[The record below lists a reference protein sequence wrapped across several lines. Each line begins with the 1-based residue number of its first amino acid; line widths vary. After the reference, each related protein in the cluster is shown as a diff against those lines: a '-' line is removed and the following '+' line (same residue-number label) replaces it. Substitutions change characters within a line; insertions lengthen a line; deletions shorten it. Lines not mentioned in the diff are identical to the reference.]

1 MARRLGNK
9 LAVFGAGA
17 TAFVAAAAIATGSAA
32 PAKADLEDLLDPI
45 IAPILTSLTDTI
57 ALVDSAAAL
66 DLTNGT
72 DRVLAAL
79 YSLDLAPPAVA
90 TPAEPIEAAEAAV
103 TTTYDIPITM
113 EIVTEPTIQT
123 TLAGAEKT

>member
-57 ALVDSAAAL
+57 ATA
-66 DLTNGT
+66 T
-72 DRVLAAL
+72 
-79 YSLDLAPPAVA
+79 SLRPCSKPAPTGPLRALAP
-90 TPAEPIEAAEAAV
+90 
-103 TTTYDIPITM
+103 
-113 EIVTEPTIQT
+113 
-123 TLAGAEKT
+123 